1 VLVPQEFIPEIGQ
14 WVAWLVWLAAVG
26 LAFGQAPWNAMRAAH
41 RQHLFLG
48 SLVAL
53 AFLWRLEAGIAPG
66 LGFHFLAVT
75 TLVLMFGWS
84 LAVIGA
90 GAVQAVLLVVADGGT
105 AALGLNALLSGVL
118 PASITL
124 LVYRLVMRYLPLN
137 PFIYI
142 FVCAFFTGMLVAV
155 CTVLARMAV
164 MAAGDAYSY
173 ARMTG
178 EYLLFLPLYA
188 FPEGF
193 INGMIVTVLVVFR
206 PAWVRTFFEPGP
218 STRA

>member
-1 VLVPQEFIPEIGQ
+1 MI
-14 WVAWLVWLAAVG
+14 WLAALG
-26 LAFGQAPWNAMRAAH
+26 LAFSRTPWNAMRLAH

-48 SLVAL
+48 SLVAVAL
-53 AFLWRLEAGIAPG
+53 LWRLEAGIAPG

-84 LAVIGA
+84 LAVLGT
-90 GAVQAVLLVVADGGT
+90 GVVQAVLFFAVDGGL
-105 AALGLNALLSGVL
+105 AALGMNALLSGVL

-142 FVCAFFTGMLVAV
+142 FLCAFFAGMLVAV
-155 CTVLARMAV
+155 CTVLTRMAV

-173 ARMTG
+173 ARMVG